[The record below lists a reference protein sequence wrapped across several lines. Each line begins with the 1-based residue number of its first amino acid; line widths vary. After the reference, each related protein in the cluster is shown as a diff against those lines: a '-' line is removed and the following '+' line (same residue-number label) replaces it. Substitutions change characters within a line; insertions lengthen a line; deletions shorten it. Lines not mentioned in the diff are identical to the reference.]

1 MHGKPGILLL
11 GCKLDRGSV
20 LQNLGC
26 CVHDDEGIDAALTHT
41 WAIYCRRRARQ
52 LWFQQDGIS
61 LVETLLNARQR
72 IGEYPLLF
80 MMAFLKDL
88 VMSHSD
94 ESYPTFV
101 PIYAG
106 SRAHFIRRRLLPT
119 DVATLL
125 CQCMT

>member
-26 CVHDDEGIDAALTHT
+26 CVHDDEGIDAALTHA

-72 IGEYPLLF
+72 IGEYTLLF

-94 ESYPTFV
+94 GDP
-101 PIYAG
+101 
-106 SRAHFIRRRLLPT
+106 R
-119 DVATLL
+119 LL
-125 CQCMT
+125 CQSMLAAVHILYDVVYYQQMLQHLCANV